1 MATAPSLFG
10 ATPESIQQA
19 RDDALN
25 KEANAYAQLDPFQ
38 RASAG
43 LYRGGSQ
50 LGGAI
55 GRMLG
60 GQDPEMQRASLLR
73 QLGSQADSSTPE
85 GMMTYAKSLREAG
98 LQQEAFAASQQAQQM
113 RLTGLDLTSKQ
124 QGVDSTAAAQAK
136 EAAFRKAVETLG
148 PNPTQDQLLAT
159 AAPFG
164 DAKTLVA
171 NLTASADRASERT
184 RKSEEFTSKQAEE
197 ARKQTERLDAAAAL
211 AREGALNRQAAT
223 QSNLAFAAALKGAPK
238 LAPGLQKD
246 EDKDLAKFDAGLAQI
261 ETVSKP
267 LASLR
272 PDPVTGAP
280 PLLVLGPVQ
289 NLKYQ
294 SANFRGQSTPAS
306 KAYEQY
312 QAALTEANNIKVDA
326 AAGTQTNGDVIRQ
339 ANGLITAFGKNDNE
353 VSIQAIIRFNEALE
367 KAGMRTKGRIESRRK
382 SQGVESYYG
391 TPAAAPA
398 RSGALGTP
406 GNPIRLD

>member
-19 RDDALN
+19 RDAALDQQ
-25 KEANAYAQLDPFQ
+25 ANAYAQLDPFQ
-38 RASAG
+38 RASASI
-43 LYRGGSQ
+43 YRGANQ
-50 LGGAI
+50 LAGGV

-85 GMMTYAKSLREAG
+85 GMLAYAKSLQANG
-98 LQQEAFAASQQAQQM
+98 LTQQAFDASQQAQQM
-113 RLTGLDLTSKQ
+113 RLTGLDLTARQ
-124 QGVDSTAAAQAK
+124 QGVDSASAAGAK
-136 EAAFRKAVETLG
+136 EAAFRQAVEALG
-148 PNPTQDQLLAT
+148 PSPTQAQLLAT
-159 AAPFG
+159 TAPFG

-171 NLTASADRASERT
+171 NLQASSDRADARAQ
-184 RKSEEFTSKQAEE
+184 KAEEFTSRQTEN
-197 ARKQTERLDAAAAL
+197 ARLQTERLDAEAARTRE
-211 AREGALNRQAAT
+211 ARADRQASV
-223 QSNLAFAAALKGAPK
+223 QSNREFAAALKGAPR

-246 EDKDLAKFDAGLAQI
+246 EDKDLAKYDSGLAQI

-272 PDPVTGAP
+272 GDPATGAP
-280 PLLVLGPVQ
+280 PLLVLGPIQ

-294 SANFRGQSTPAS
+294 AANARGASTPAS
-306 KAYEQY
+306 RAYEQY

-326 AAGTQTNGDVIRQ
+326 AAGIQTNGDVIRQ
-339 ANGLITAFGKNDNE
+339 ANGLITAFGKNDNAT
-353 VSIQAIIRFNEALE
+353 SIQAIERFNAALE
-367 KAGMRTKGRIESRRK
+367 KAGMRTKGIIESRRK
-382 SQGVESYYG
+382 SQGVSSYYG
-391 TPAAAPA
+391 TPTAAPT